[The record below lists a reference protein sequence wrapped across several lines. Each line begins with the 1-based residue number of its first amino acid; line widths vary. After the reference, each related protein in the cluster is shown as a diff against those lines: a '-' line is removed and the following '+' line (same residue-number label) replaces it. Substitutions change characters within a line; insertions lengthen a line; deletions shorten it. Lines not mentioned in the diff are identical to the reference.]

1 MNILDKVENAL
12 VGVGLTIG
20 IANIKDILG
29 IVLIALQVAIILY
42 KTGVSI
48 YKKVQARNYDDILAD
63 LDKAQK
69 ELEELKNSLPDKE
82 EHDGR

>member
-1 MNILDKVENAL
+1 MKILDKFENGL

-29 IVLIALQVAIILY
+29 IVLIALQGVIILY
-42 KTGVSI
+42 KVGVSI
-48 YKKVQARNYDDILAD
+48 YKKVKARKYDDILAD

>member
-1 MNILDKVENAL
+1 MNILDKVENTL

-42 KTGVSI
+42 KTCVSI

-69 ELEELKNSLPDKE
+69 ELKELKNSLPDKE

>member
-1 MNILDKVENAL
+1 MNILDKFENAL
-12 VGVGLTIG
+12 VGVGITIG

-29 IVLIALQVAIILY
+29 IALISLQVAIILY

-48 YKKVQARNYDDILAD
+48 YKKVKARKYDDILAE

>member
-29 IVLIALQVAIILY
+29 IVLIALQVTIILY
-42 KTGVSI
+42 KAGVSI

-69 ELEELKNSLPDKE
+69 ELEELKNSLSDKE

>member
-82 EHDGR
+82 EDDGR

>member
-1 MNILDKVENAL
+1 MNILDKVEDGL

-69 ELEELKNSLPDKE
+69 ELEELKKTLPDKE
-82 EHDGR
+82 EDDGR

>member
-1 MNILDKVENAL
+1 MNILNKFENVL

-29 IVLIALQVAIILY
+29 IVLIVLQVTIILY
-42 KTGVSI
+42 KMGVSI

>member
-1 MNILDKVENAL
+1 MNILDKVEDTL

-20 IANIKDILG
+20 LANIKDILG
-29 IVLIALQVAIILY
+29 IVLIVLQGSIILY
-42 KTGVSI
+42 KACVSI
-48 YKKVQARNYDDILAD
+48 YKKVQDRKYDDILAD

-82 EHDGR
+82 KHDGR

>member
-1 MNILDKVENAL
+1 MNILDKFENVL

-29 IVLIALQVAIILY
+29 IILIALQVSIILY
-42 KTGVSI
+42 KTCVSI
-48 YKKVQARNYDDILAD
+48 YKKVQARKYDDILAD
-63 LDKAQK
+63 LDKAQT

-82 EHDGR
+82 EHDDR

>member
-48 YKKVQARNYDDILAD
+48 YKKVQNRNYDDILAD

-69 ELEELKNSLPDKE
+69 ELEELKNSLPDKGG
-82 EHDGR
+82 HDDR

>member
-1 MNILDKVENAL
+1 MNILDKFEDTL

-48 YKKVQARNYDDILAD
+48 YKKVQARNYNDILAD

-69 ELEELKNSLPDKE
+69 ELEELKNSLPDKG

>member
-1 MNILDKVENAL
+1 MNILDKFENAL

-42 KTGVSI
+42 KTVVSI
-48 YKKVQARNYDDILAD
+48 YKKVKARKYDDILAD

>member
-1 MNILDKVENAL
+1 MNIVDKFENVL

-42 KTGVSI
+42 KAGASI
-48 YKKVQARNYDDILAD
+48 YKKVQARNYNDILAD
-63 LDKAQK
+63 LAKAQK
-69 ELEELKNSLPDKE
+69 ELEDLKNSLPDKG
-82 EHDGR
+82 EHDAR

>member
-1 MNILDKVENAL
+1 MNILDKFENIL
-12 VGVGLTIG
+12 LGVGLTIG

-42 KTGVSI
+42 KAGVSI
-48 YKKVQARNYDDILAD
+48 YKKIQARNYDDILAEFN
-63 LDKAQK
+63 KAQK

>member
-1 MNILDKVENAL
+1 MKILDKFENAL
-12 VGVGLTIG
+12 VCVGLTIG

-29 IVLIALQVAIILY
+29 IVLILLQVAIILY
-42 KTGVSI
+42 KAGVSI
-48 YKKVQARNYDDILAD
+48 YKKVKARKYEDILAD

>member
-1 MNILDKVENAL
+1 MNILDKVENTL

-29 IVLIALQVAIILY
+29 IVLIVLQVAIILY
-42 KTGVSI
+42 KAGVSI
-48 YKKVQARNYDDILAD
+48 YKKLQARKYDDILAD

>member
-1 MNILDKVENAL
+1 MNILDKVENGL

-42 KTGVSI
+42 KAGVSI

-69 ELEELKNSLPDKE
+69 ELEELKNSLADKE

>member
-1 MNILDKVENAL
+1 MNILDKVEDGL

-29 IVLIALQVAIILY
+29 LVLIALQVAIILY
-42 KTGVSI
+42 KAGVSI

-69 ELEELKNSLPDKE
+69 ELEELKNSLPYKE
-82 EHDGR
+82 EDDGR

>member
-1 MNILDKVENAL
+1 MNILNKCENVL
-12 VGVGLTIG
+12 VGIGLTIG

-29 IVLIALQVAIILY
+29 IVLIILQVAIILY
-42 KTGVSI
+42 KAGVSI
-48 YKKVQARNYDDILAD
+48 YKKVQARKYDDILAD

-82 EHDGR
+82 EHNGR

>member
-42 KTGVSI
+42 KAGVSI

-69 ELEELKNSLPDKE
+69 ELEELKNSLSDKE
-82 EHDGR
+82 EHDDR

>member
-1 MNILDKVENAL
+1 MNVLDKVENAL

-29 IVLIALQVAIILY
+29 IILIALQVAIVLY
-42 KTGVSI
+42 KAGVSI
-48 YKKVQARNYDDILAD
+48 YKKVKARKYDEILTD

>member
-1 MNILDKVENAL
+1 MSILDKFEDAL

-48 YKKVQARNYDDILAD
+48 YKKVQARNYNDILAD

>member
-1 MNILDKVENAL
+1 MNVLDKIENTL
-12 VGVGLTIG
+12 LGVGLTIG

-29 IVLIALQVAIILY
+29 IVLIALQVVIILY
-42 KTGVSI
+42 KAGVSI
-48 YKKVQARNYDDILAD
+48 YKKIQARNYDDILAD
-63 LDKAQK
+63 LNKAQK

>member
-1 MNILDKVENAL
+1 MNILDKFENAL
-12 VGVGLTIG
+12 VCVGLTMG

-29 IVLIALQVAIILY
+29 IVLIVLQVAIILY
-42 KTGVSI
+42 KAGVGI

-82 EHDGR
+82 EHDDR

>member
-12 VGVGLTIG
+12 VVVGLTIG

-69 ELEELKNSLPDKE
+69 ELEELKNSLPYKE
-82 EHDGR
+82 EDDGR

>member
-1 MNILDKVENAL
+1 MNILDKVENVF

-20 IANIKDILG
+20 IANIKDVLG

-42 KTGVSI
+42 KAGVSI
-48 YKKVQARNYDDILAD
+48 YKKLQARKYDDILAD

-82 EHDGR
+82 EDDDR

>member
-20 IANIKDILG
+20 IANIKDVLG
-29 IVLIALQVAIILY
+29 IVLIVLQFAIILY

>member
-1 MNILDKVENAL
+1 MNILNKFENILMGAA
-12 VGVGLTIG
+12 LTIG
-20 IANIKDILG
+20 IANIKEILG

-42 KTGVSI
+42 KAGVSI
-48 YKKVQARNYDDILAD
+48 YKKVQARKYDDILAD

>member
-1 MNILDKVENAL
+1 MNVLDKVENAL

-29 IVLIALQVAIILY
+29 IILIALQVAIILY
-42 KTGVSI
+42 KASVSI
-48 YKKVQARNYDDILAD
+48 YKKVKARNYDEILAD